1 MFHLPADA
9 AYSAVTVFVR
19 NNIALFMYMY
29 NLKLYDFDSVFSSFQ
44 TVVLTCLKKTIG
56 LKNCVLIGLIF
67 EILQLSWYG
76 LGTQFW

>member
-1 MFHLPADA
+1 MTIIFMLMMTMILLFL
-9 AYSAVTVFVR
+9 SSLNLFVEQVSQVLILR
-19 NNIALFMYMY
+19 QHVKFICL
-29 NLKLYDFDSVFSSFQ
+29 FQ
-44 TVVLTCLKKTIG
+44 TIVLTCLKKTIG

>member
-19 NNIALFMYMY
+19 KNIALFMYMY

>member
-1 MFHLPADA
+1 MHSSL
-9 AYSAVTVFVR
+9 SEL
-19 NNIALFMYMY
+19 NNVVLTMLF
-29 NLKLYDFDSVFSSFQ
+29 FFFQ
-44 TVVLTCLKKTIG
+44 TVVLTCLKRTIG